1 MSTPIPPFWRWRPA
15 FLDASVPPV
24 GPYTPPAG
32 LDVVYE
38 DRDMAIIHKPAGLL
52 SVPGRD
58 PAFAD
63 SVLARVRQRH
73 PHAQAVNRLDL
84 PTSGLVVVALRR
96 KAESHLKAQFQH
108 RQVAKAYLAVAAGR
122 VRAPHGHITLPM
134 RCDFPRRP
142 MQTICLSAGKPA
154 WTEFTVLEYFR
165 DEATLLLLTPHT
177 GRSHQL
183 RLHLAAIGH
192 PLLGDSFYAPPAVAT
207 AAPRLLLH
215 AAALGLMHP
224 YRNEWMYFTAPC
236 PFVPEVRLPD
246 LVASQPGPWMPL
258 EGTLTAA
265 SVHHLQTPH

>member
-1 MSTPIPPFWRWRPA
+1 MTASSTAPFWRWRPS
-15 FLDASVPPV
+15 FLDTAVPPI

-38 DRDMAIIHKPAGLL
+38 DQDMAIIHKPAGIL

-63 SVLARVRQRH
+63 SILTRVRQHH

-96 KAESHLKAQFQH
+96 KAESHLKSQFRQ
-108 RQVAKAYLAVAAGR
+108 RQVTKAYLAVAAGR
-122 VRAPHGHITLPM
+122 VQAPHGHITLPM

-142 MQTICLSAGKPA
+142 MQTICLQLGKPA

-165 DEATLLLLTPHT
+165 DATLLLLIPHT

-183 RLHLAAIGH
+183 RLHLAAIDH
-192 PLLGDSFYAPPAVAT
+192 PLLGDSFYAPPAVAK

-215 AAALGLMHP
+215 AAILGLRHP
-224 YRNEWMYFTAPC
+224 YREQWMCFTAPC
-236 PFVPEVRLPD
+236 PFAPQVRLPMP
-246 LVASQPGPWMPL
+246 APQAGPWMPQ
-258 EGTLTAA
+258 EAEMAA
-265 SVHHLQTPH
+265 TSANA